1 MDPPEV
7 ANELKHVL
15 KVVADVAAD
24 RVVTKSVS
32 CYR

>member
-7 ANELKHVL
+7 SNEFKHVL

-24 RVVTKSVS
+24 RGDEE
-32 CYR
+32 RELL